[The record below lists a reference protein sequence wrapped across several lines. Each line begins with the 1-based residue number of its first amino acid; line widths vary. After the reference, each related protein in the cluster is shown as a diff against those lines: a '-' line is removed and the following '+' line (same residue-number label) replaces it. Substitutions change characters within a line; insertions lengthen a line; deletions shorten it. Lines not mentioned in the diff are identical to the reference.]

1 MTTAQNPIPRHRRSL
16 RAMTRPVPPQGDTRP
31 YAPLSGP
38 MRNALAELAR
48 GRTRHGED
56 WRGGHGWGSTLHA
69 LERRGL
75 VECRWSPLH
84 AGWTARIRTPGLDAL
99 DRLGI
104 PWR

>member
-1 MTTAQNPIPRHRRSL
+1 MTTDQNAISQPGPPGRL
-16 RAMTRPVPPQGDTRP
+16 ATRTNPGQGDTWP

-84 AGWTARIRTPGLDAL
+84 AAWTARIRSPGLDAL